1 MTKIKAPV
9 KTSLRL
15 PPELHE
21 QAVAAAGE
29 CDRTLNNFIVQAV
42 REKLQRGDWLDRSID
57 DGK

>member
-1 MTKIKAPV
+1 MTKITAPI

-21 QAVAAAGE
+21 QAVAAASE

-42 REKLQRGDWLDRSID
+42 RNELKRGNWLDRSID